1 MSVESGP
8 PAIVVYGAT
17 GLVGGRVCAALDAV
31 DVPFV
36 VAGRRKNLLDKVAAL
51 VGATDVR
58 VAGVD
63 DREALGRAF
72 TGARVVVNCANPLN
86 ELGEPVLLTAL
97 AAGAHYIDLGGDQAF
112 LHAMYERHDSTARRA
127 GRIVVP
133 GCAINCALGD
143 WGSAWAAAHVCN
155 VVDEGPLVRTSPP
168 PRIADDEP
176 LDEIAV
182 SYIYDNLI
190 LSPGSQKAV
199 FGNLHTRG
207 LVWRRDRWEPSAPAA
222 ERRHVNAGP
231 EMGGMRDAA
240 SFPGGD
246 VITVPRHINALHVQT
261 FVSTTRS
268 AVASTALRLFAR
280 ALPLVPRRATELLAP
295 YQPTDDEYA
304 RTKFAV
310 IAQARRGFN
319 AAQVVMRGEDQYR
332 ASAGIAAW
340 VARELAQRSAGPIG
354 MRAPSELFRAD
365 AAVRTVAPLIDLR
378 VEPSFGQAW

>member
-1 MSVESGP
+1 M
-8 PAIVVYGAT
+8 YGAT
-17 GLVGGRVCAALDAV
+17 GLVGGRVCTALDAF

-63 DREALGRAF
+63 DPAALAKAF
-72 TGARVVVNCANPLN
+72 SGARVVVNCANPLA
-86 ELGEPVLLTAL
+86 ELGEPILLTAL

-112 LHAMYERHDSTARRA
+112 IHAMYERHDSTARRA
-127 GRIVVP
+127 GKLVVP
-133 GCAINCALGD
+133 GCAINCTLGD
-143 WGSAWAAAHVCN
+143 WGAAWAAAHVCN
-155 VVDEGPLVRTSPP
+155 VGDEGSVVRDAPP
-168 PRIADDEP
+168 PRLGEDNP
-176 LDEIAV
+176 LDDIAV
-182 SYIYDNLI
+182 SYIYDDLV

-207 LVWRRDRWEPSAPAA
+207 LVWRRDRWESSAPAA
-222 ERRHVNAGP
+222 ERRHINAGP
-231 EMGGMRDAA
+231 EMGGVRDAA

-261 FVSTTRS
+261 YVSTTRS
-268 AVASTALRLFAR
+268 AALATAMRLFAR
-280 ALPLVPRRATELLAP
+280 ALPFVPKRATEVLAP

-310 IAQARRGFN
+310 IAQARRGFA
-319 AAQVVMRGEDQYR
+319 AAQVVMRGQDQYR

-340 VARELAQRSAGPIG
+340 IARELAARVTGPLG
-354 MRAPSELFRAD
+354 MRAPSELFRPE
-365 AAVRTVAPLIDLR
+365 AALRAVATLVDLH
-378 VEPSFGQAW
+378 VEPSFG

>member
-1 MSVESGP
+1 M
-8 PAIVVYGAT
+8 VYGAT
-17 GLVGGRVCAALDAV
+17 GLVGGRVCTALDAA

-58 VAGVD
+58 VGGVD
-63 DREALGRAF
+63 DAESLARAF
-72 TGARVVVNCANPLN
+72 AGARVVVNCANPLA
-86 ELGEPVLLTAL
+86 ELGEPVLLAAL

-112 LHAMYERHDSTARRA
+112 IHAMYERHDSTARRA
-127 GRIVVP
+127 GKLVVP
-133 GCAINCALGD
+133 GCALNCALGD
-143 WGSAWAAAHVCN
+143 WGASWAAAHVCGIT
-155 VVDEGPLVRTSPP
+155 DEGSPGSPVRSVAPA
-168 PRIADDEP
+168 RIGDDQP

-182 SYIYDNLI
+182 SYIYDDLV

-207 LVWRRDRWEPSAPAA
+207 LVWRRDRWESSPPAS
-222 ERRHVNAGP
+222 ERKHVNAGP

-261 FVSTTRS
+261 YVSTTRN
-268 AVASTALRLFAR
+268 AVASTAMRLLAR
-280 ALPLVPRRATELLAP
+280 ALPLVPKRATAMLAA
-295 YQPTDDEYA
+295 YQPTDEEYA

-310 IAQARRGFN
+310 IAQARRGFSL
-319 AAQVVMRGEDQYR
+319 AQVVMRGEDQYR

-340 VARELAQRSAGPIG
+340 VANELAQRSTGPLGIQ
-354 MRAPSELFRAD
+354 APSELFRAE
-365 AAVRTVAPLIDLR
+365 AAIRAVAERIGMR
-378 VEPSFGQAW
+378 VEPSFG